1 MWILVHCCPHGNTIW
16 GSHTPRSRKHG
27 QAHSRVRW
35 LELPSRS
42 GTAPHLCTRCERATL
57 YLVFAHWLA
66 CESKK
71 VKNRVR
77 LIKKKMA
84 DSIVIICFRIQL
96 TLIVSMGNIPM
107 CSMMPAEAPL
117 QTDFVSKLSPSLTC
131 KDVTGHWNVSLSCF
145 PVHPRVVIDH
155 RLLLF
160 LQGGSWLFLLKVL
173 KLLIFL
179 LHLLLGNSQSNARR
193 SSLSRGWC
201 CCWCHLSILIA
212 LRSRGGQMADRF
224 VSDRFELCAL

>member
-1 MWILVHCCPHGNTIW
+1 
-16 GSHTPRSRKHG
+16 
-27 QAHSRVRW
+27 
-35 LELPSRS
+35 
-42 GTAPHLCTRCERATL
+42 
-57 YLVFAHWLA
+57 
-66 CESKK
+66 
-71 VKNRVR
+71 
-77 LIKKKMA
+77 MA
-84 DSIVIICFRIQL
+84 ESIVIICFRTQL

-107 CSMMPAEAPL
+107 CSMMPAEAPI

-131 KDVTGHWNVSLSCF
+131 KDVTGHWNVTLSCF

-160 LQGGSWLFLLKVL
+160 LQLGSWLFFLKLL

-193 SSLSRGWC
+193 SSLSRCWC

-212 LRSRGGQMADRF
+212 RRCCGGQMADRF
-224 VSDRFELCAL
+224 VSDGSELCAL